1 MVRYPV
7 RIHASLLEIPSPLL
21 SQLAAAGRLI
31 GPVGLPNQVQELVMM
46 VNEGAGQWRRVVVE
60 QVAYIPLGGNTVI
73 LLENILK

>member
-1 MVRYPV
+1 
-7 RIHASLLEIPSPLL
+7 
-21 SQLAAAGRLI
+21 
-31 GPVGLPNQVQELVMM
+31 MM